1 MIAPSVA
8 TRSVHLLG
16 ARGLLAGEFLRL
28 MSGHPQLKLAGAYA
42 RQAQGSL
49 GEAHPHLAHAVGSQ
63 ALLDASELPARLA
76 ADDAPVL
83 VLALP
88 HGASAPWWAEHRAA
102 LAEQCPDLVVV
113 DLSADFR
120 LESAEAYES
129 TYGLPHPCP
138 EELGAWA
145 YGLPELHPVAPGT
158 RRIAVPGCF
167 ATALQLAIVPFSR
180 AGWLSSASPWIVHGV
195 TGSSG
200 SGAVAKAGTHH
211 PHRSMNFHAY
221 GLGGHRHEA
230 ELLAPR
236 NGLPASA
243 PLDFTP
249 HSAPL
254 SRGIHLHAVLPLA
267 DADLRDP
274 LAVLRACFAD
284 APSIEVVAHA
294 PQVREVAGS
303 QRVQLHAYTRGQAL
317 HVLAALDNTVKGG
330 AGQAL
335 QALNLALDFPETTAL
350 PLSGVGY

>member
-1 MIAPSVA
+1 MIAPTLA

-28 MSGHPQLKLAGAYA
+28 LSGHPQLKLAGAYA
-42 RQAQGSL
+42 RKATGTL
-49 GEAHPHLAHAVGSQ
+49 GDSHPHLAAGMGGQS
-63 ALLDASELPARLA
+63 LLDASELPACLA

-88 HGASAPWWAEHRAA
+88 HGASAPWWAEHGEA
-102 LAEQCPDLVVV
+102 LQQQCPDLIVV

-120 LESAEAYES
+120 LESAEAYEA

-138 EELGAWA
+138 EELGQWA
-145 YGLPELHPVAPGT
+145 YGLPELHPLPQGCS
-158 RRIAVPGCF
+158 RIAVPGCF
-167 ATALQLAIVPFSR
+167 ATALQLAIVPFAR
-180 AGWLSSASPWIVHGV
+180 AGWLSTDSTWVVHGV

-221 GLGGHRHEA
+221 GLEGHRHEA

-236 NGLPASA
+236 NGLPTDA

-267 DADLRDP
+267 QPANQDA
-274 LAVLRACFAD
+274 LAVIDACYEA
-284 APSIEVVAHA
+284 APSIEVVSHA

-303 QRVQLHAYTRGQAL
+303 QRVQLHAYVRGQAL
-317 HVLAALDNTVKGG
+317 HVLVALDNTVKGG

-335 QALNLALDFPETTAL
+335 QALNLALGFPETTAL
-350 PLSGVGY
+350 PLCGVGY

>member
-1 MIAPSVA
+1 MSLAPNKHQ
-8 TRSVHLLG
+8 VHLLG

-28 MSGHPQLKLAGAYA
+28 MAGHPHLQLAGAYA
-42 RQAQGSL
+42 RKAQGTLS
-49 GEAHPHLAHAVGSQ
+49 ETHPHLGARIGAQ
-63 ALLDASELPARLA
+63 PLLDAQALPADLA
-76 ADDAPVL
+76 NASAPVL

-88 HGASAPWWAEHRAA
+88 HGASAPWWAEHGAA
-102 LAEQCPDLVVV
+102 LTAAHPDLVVV

-120 LESAEAYES
+120 LESAQAYQD
-129 TYGLPHPCP
+129 TYGLEHPCP
-138 EELGAWA
+138 EELGAWT
-145 YGLPELHPVAPGT
+145 YGLPELHPVLAGAK
-158 RRIAVPGCF
+158 RIAVPGCF
-167 ATALQLAIVPFSR
+167 ATALQLAIVPFAR
-180 AGWLSSASPWIVHGV
+180 AGWLDHGSPWVVHGI

-211 PHRSMNFHAY
+211 PHRAMNFHAY

-236 NGLPASA
+236 NGLPAA
-243 PLDFTP
+243 TPLDFTP

-267 DADLRDP
+267 AQESLDP
-274 LAVLRACFAD
+274 LALLRSAYAEAD
-284 APSIEVVAHA
+284 SIEVCTHA

-303 QRVQLHAYTRGQAL
+303 QRVQLHAYARGRAL

-335 QALNLALDFPETTAL
+335 QALNLALGLPETTAL
-350 PLSGVGY
+350 PLCGVGY